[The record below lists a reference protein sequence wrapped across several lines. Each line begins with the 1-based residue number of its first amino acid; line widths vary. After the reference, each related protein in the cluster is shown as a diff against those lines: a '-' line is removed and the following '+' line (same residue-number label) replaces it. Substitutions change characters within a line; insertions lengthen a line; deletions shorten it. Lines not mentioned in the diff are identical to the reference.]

1 MLSSSVQDQASIAS
15 KSDFESTTILFS
27 FTFSIDGGGVGGV
40 GVGVDVETDSRILLT
55 GKLADLIGL
64 IIGLIAFLS
73 IFPCKSA
80 YT

>member
-1 MLSSSVQDQASIAS
+1 MAS

-27 FTFSIDGGGVGGV
+27 FTFSIDGGVDGV